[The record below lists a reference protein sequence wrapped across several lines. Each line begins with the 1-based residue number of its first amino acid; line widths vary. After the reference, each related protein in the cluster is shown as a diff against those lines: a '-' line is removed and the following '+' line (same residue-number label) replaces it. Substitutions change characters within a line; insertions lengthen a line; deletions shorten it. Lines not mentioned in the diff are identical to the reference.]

1 MYKYNPVFFQRKM
14 TRNSIKSIELK
25 QNYFEQLPDEVI
37 LKVLCLLP
45 IQDLIQCA
53 TLSRR
58 LKAICKDFS
67 LWKTTIK
74 SRPFNFLLSFGQ
86 IIIQQKQH
94 SAVVTGL
101 VLGIWSCVCRLFYSK
116 ELGASKSDG
125 ATCDVLKFQVTHGT
139 HANAN
144 PE

>member
-1 MYKYNPVFFQRKM
+1 MNFSPGPEKVFYLSYDPAMHCCFQFFGLQICCWHCTVWLRSHMYKYNPVFFQRKM
-14 TRNSIKSIELK
+14 TTNSIQSIELK

-58 LKAICKDFS
+58 FKVICKDFS

-74 SRPFNFLLSFGQ
+74 LRSFGFLPAFRQ
-86 IIIQQKQH
+86 TIIQQTQH
-94 SAVVTGL
+94 STA
-101 VLGIWSCVCRLFYSK
+101 
-116 ELGASKSDG
+116 
-125 ATCDVLKFQVTHGT
+125 Q
-139 HANAN
+139 
-144 PE
+144 

>member
-74 SRPFNFLLSFGQ
+74 SRPFDFLPAFGQ

-101 VLGIWSCVCRLFYSK
+101 VLGI
-116 ELGASKSDG
+116 
-125 ATCDVLKFQVTHGT
+125 
-139 HANAN
+139 
-144 PE
+144 

>member
-58 LKAICKDFS
+58 LKAVCKDFS

-74 SRPFNFLLSFGQ
+74 SRPFDFLLSFGQ

-101 VLGIWSCVCRLFYSK
+101 VLGI
-116 ELGASKSDG
+116 
-125 ATCDVLKFQVTHGT
+125 
-139 HANAN
+139 
-144 PE
+144 